1 MGITNGN
8 TEPDKRSYTPFS
20 EADRI
25 QMLGT
30 TSEGIDKGPVLFD
43 ENKVSPEELRQ
54 IVGKDIDL
62 IPASEKLSKLSPLP
76 DVSKMSRFD
85 NLDKMSFP
93 ELMGLEE
100 GIEFPEL
107 MPEGPE
113 GIEKEIGD
121 PNVIKDPKPTSAPD
135 IYIDPKP
142 KASSI
147 TYYND
152 NIPKPVDESQI
163 DDGSQ
168 NYADRDFDG

>member
-8 TEPDKRSYTPFS
+8 VEPDKRSYTPFS

-30 TSEGIDKGPVLFD
+30 TSEGIDKGSVLFD

-62 IPASEKLSKLSPLP
+62 IPAAEKLSKLSPLP
-76 DVSKMSRFD
+76 DVSKVNRFD
-85 NLDKMSFP
+85 NL
-93 ELMGLEE
+93 
-100 GIEFPEL
+100 EFPEL

-142 KASSI
+142 KASI
-147 TYYND
+147 TTYYKD
-152 NIPKPVDESQI
+152 NIPQPVDESSI
-163 DDGSQ
+163 DDSLQ
-168 NYADRDFDG
+168 NDADRDFDG

>member
-1 MGITNGN
+1 V
-8 TEPDKRSYTPFS
+8 F
-20 EADRI
+20 
-25 QMLGT
+25 
-30 TSEGIDKGPVLFD
+30 FD
-43 ENKVSPEELRQ
+43 ENKISPEELRQ
-54 IVGKDIDL
+54 IVGDDVDL
-62 IPASEKLSKLSPLP
+62 IPAAEKLSKLSPLP
-76 DVSKMSRFD
+76 DVSKISRFD
-85 NLDKMSFP
+85 NL
-93 ELMGLEE
+93 G
-100 GIEFPEL
+100 FPEL

-147 TYYND
+147 TYYKD